1 MGSKNISVVDNELNI
16 FSNKSDMLVKVGSI
30 KLDKK
35 DLNSEV
41 DFIKAL
47 QQAIGTLDNGTYS
60 IHHDAGLFARFNVK
74 SRQITGLHRLSENT
88 GILMPCWNYF
98 KE

>member
-1 MGSKNISVVDNELNI
+1 MGRNNISVVGKELNI
-16 FSNKSDMLVKVGSI
+16 FSNKSDMLVKVGAV

-35 DLNSEV
+35 DLKSEV

-47 QQAIGTLDNGTYS
+47 QQENGSLDNGVYS
-60 IHHDAGLFARFNVK
+60 VHHDSGLFARFSVQNK
-74 SRQITGLHRLSENT
+74 QITGLHRLSENT

-98 KE
+98 EE

>member
-1 MGSKNISVVDNELNI
+1 MGSENISVVGNELNI

-30 KLDKK
+30 KVDKK
-35 DLNSEV
+35 DLKSEV

-47 QQAIGTLDNGTYS
+47 QQAIGSLGNGTYS
-60 IHHDAGLFARFNVK
+60 VHHDAGLFARFDVK
-74 SRQITGLHRLSENT
+74 SKQITELHRLSENT

>member
-1 MGSKNISVVDNELNI
+1 MESKNISVVDKELNI

-30 KLDKK
+30 KVAKK
-35 DLNSEV
+35 DLKSEV
-41 DFIKAL
+41 DFIEAL
-47 QQAIGTLDNGTYS
+47 QQAIGSLDNGTYS
-60 IHHDAGLFARFNVK
+60 VHHDAGLFARFNVK
-74 SRQITGLHRLSENT
+74 SKQITGLHKLSENT

>member
-1 MGSKNISVVDNELNI
+1 MGSKNISVVDKELNI

-30 KLDKK
+30 KVAKK
-35 DLNSEV
+35 DLKSEV
-41 DFIKAL
+41 DFIEAL
-47 QQAIGTLDNGTYS
+47 QQAIGSLGNGTYS
-60 IHHDAGLFARFNVK
+60 IHYDAGLFARFNVK
-74 SRQITGLHRLSENT
+74 SKQITELHRLSENT